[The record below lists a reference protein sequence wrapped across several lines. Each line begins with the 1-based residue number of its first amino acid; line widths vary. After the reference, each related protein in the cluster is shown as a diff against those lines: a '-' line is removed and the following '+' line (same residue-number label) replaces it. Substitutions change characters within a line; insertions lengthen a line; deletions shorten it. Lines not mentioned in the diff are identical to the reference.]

1 MRTFR
6 IILVHAVILVFISF
20 MSFASLYVYKTN
32 PKVHDLMHE
41 MNANLTWEL
50 LLKSSFLMLGNF
62 LLGIYS
68 FYFILFKQVFKKK
81 PSVKSVLIS
90 VGVIV
95 FLVCVR
101 ILTDEGDVKLSGV
114 PGMVLWILF
123 FGGLGLGA
131 RAIIEYFNEK
141 DKQKELEKKNLQ
153 SELNLL
159 RSQINPH
166 FLFNTL
172 NNIDALVRKNP
183 EQASELLIKLSV
195 QMRYMLYDSN
205 TEKINLDSEIEFIKD
220 YISLQ
225 KLRIRNQ
232 KAVKFTLNGEFKDKV
247 IAPMLFI
254 PFIENAFKHC
264 SNKEHEGAIEI
275 EISENHDQLGFFT
288 SNSYDP
294 DSTGEKDD
302 SGGIGLDLVK
312 RRLKLIY
319 PERHVLEITDENSRF
334 TVRLNIPLDGN

>member
-1 MRTFR
+1 MKTFR

-41 MNANLTWEL
+41 MNSDITWEL
-50 LLKSSFLMLGNF
+50 LLKSSFFMLGNL

-81 PSVKSVLIS
+81 LSVKSVLFS
-90 VGVIV
+90 LGVIV
-95 FLVCVR
+95 LLVCIR
-101 ILTDEGDVKLSGV
+101 IFTDEGDVKLSSI
-114 PGMVLWILF
+114 PGSVLWILF

-183 EQASELLIKLSV
+183 ERASELLIKLSV

-205 TEKINLDSEIEFIKD
+205 TEKISLGSEIEFIKD

-232 KAVKFTLNGEFKDKV
+232 KTVKFSINGEFKDKL
-247 IAPMLFI
+247 ITPMLFI

-264 SNKEHEGAIEI
+264 SDKEHEGAIEI
-275 EISENHDQLGFFT
+275 NIAENKDQLSFFT

-294 DSTGEKDD
+294 DKTGIKDK

-319 PERHVLEITDENSRF
+319 PDRHFLEITSENSRF
-334 TVRLNIPLDGN
+334 TVRLNIQLDGN

>member
-1 MRTFR
+1 MKTFR
-6 IILVHAVILVFISF
+6 IILVHTVILAFISF

-32 PKVHDLMHE
+32 PKVHDLMQE
-41 MNANLTWEL
+41 MNADITWEF
-50 LLKSSFLMLGNF
+50 LLKASFIMLGNL

-68 FYFILFKQVFKKK
+68 FYFILFKQIFKKK
-81 PSVKSVLIS
+81 PSVKSVLLS

-95 FLVCVR
+95 ILVCLR
-101 ILTDEGDVKLSGV
+101 IFTDEGDAKFSSI
-114 PGMVLWILF
+114 PGALCWILF
-123 FGGLGLGA
+123 IGGLGLGA

-183 EQASELLIKLSV
+183 EKASELLIKLSV

-205 TEKINLDSEIEFIKD
+205 TEKINLGSEIEFIKD

-232 KAVKFTLNGEFKDKV
+232 KTVKFSMNGEFKDKL
-247 IAPMLFI
+247 ITPMLFI

-264 SNKEHEGAIEI
+264 SDKEHEGAIEI
-275 EISENHDQLGFFT
+275 NITENDDQLSFFT
-288 SNSYDP
+288 SNLYDP
-294 DSTGEKDD
+294 DESGIKDKT
-302 SGGIGLDLVK
+302 GGIGLDLVK
-312 RRLKLIY
+312 RRLNLIY
-319 PERHVLEITDENSRF
+319 PGRHSLEITDENNRF
-334 TVRLNIPLDGN
+334 TVRLNLELNGN

>member
-1 MRTFR
+1 MKTVR

-20 MSFASLYVYKTN
+20 ISFASLYVYKTK
-32 PKVHDLMHE
+32 PEVHDLMHQ
-41 MNANLTWEL
+41 MDANITWEF
-50 LLKSSFLMLGNF
+50 LLKASFIMFGNMLLN
-62 LLGIYS
+62 IYS
-68 FYFILFKQVFKKK
+68 FYFVLFQQFFKKK
-81 PSVKSVLIS
+81 LNVRSVLLSAGIIAF
-90 VGVIV
+90 V
-95 FLVCVR
+95 VCVR
-101 ILTDEGDVKLSGV
+101 LFTDEGDVKISDI
-114 PGMVLWILF
+114 PGALLWVLF
-123 FGGLGLGA
+123 FGGLGFGA
-131 RAIIEYFNEK
+131 RAILEYFNEK

-205 TEKINLDSEIEFIKD
+205 TEKISLNSELEFIKD

-232 KAVKFTLNGEFKDKV
+232 NAVVLNLNGEFKDKD

-254 PFIENAFKHC
+254 SFIENAFKHC
-264 SNKEHEGAIEI
+264 GNKEQDGAV
-275 EISENHDQLGFFT
+275 EISITENDGELAFIA
-288 SNSYDP
+288 SNTCDP
-294 DSTGEKDD
+294 EDKGIKDKT
-302 SGGIGLDLVK
+302 GGIGLELVR

-319 PERHVLEITDENSRF
+319 PDRHILEILKEKNRF
-334 TVRLNIPLDGN
+334 TVRLNIHPDGN

>member
-1 MRTFR
+1 MKTVR
-6 IILVHAVILVFISF
+6 IILVHAVILVFVSF

-41 MNANLTWEL
+41 MNANLSWEF
-50 LLKSSFLMLGNF
+50 LLKSSFIIWGN
-62 LLGIYS
+62 LLLEIYS

-81 PSVKSVLIS
+81 LSVKTVLIS
-90 VGVIV
+90 AGVILI
-95 FLVCVR
+95 LVCVR
-101 ILTDEGDVKLSGV
+101 IFTDEGNAKLSSV
-114 PGMVLWILF
+114 PGTLLWILF

-205 TEKINLDSEIEFIKD
+205 TEKINLGSEIEFIKD

-232 KAVKFTLNGEFKDKV
+232 NAVNFSLSGEFKDKV

-264 SNKEHEGAIEI
+264 GNKEQEGAIEI
-275 EISENHDQLGFFT
+275 NIAENHHQLGFFI
-288 SNSYDP
+288 SNIYDLE
-294 DSTGEKDD
+294 STGIKDKT
-302 SGGIGLDLVK
+302 GGIGLDLVK

-319 PERHVLEITDENSRF
+319 PDRHVLDMKAENKRF
-334 TVRLNIPLDGN
+334 TVTLNIQLDGN

>member
-1 MRTFR
+1 MKTFR
-6 IILVHAVILVFISF
+6 IIIVHTVILFFISF

-32 PKVHDLMHE
+32 PEVHDLMHE
-41 MNANLTWEL
+41 MNSDITWEF
-50 LLKSSFLMLGNF
+50 LLKASFIMLGNL

-68 FYFILFKQVFKKK
+68 FYFILFKQIFKKK
-81 PSVKSVLIS
+81 PSVKSVLFS
-90 VGVIV
+90 LGVIV
-95 FLVCVR
+95 ILICVR
-101 ILTDEGDVKLSGV
+101 IFTDEGGVKFSSI
-114 PGMVLWILF
+114 PGSLVWILF

-131 RAIIEYFNEK
+131 RAIIEYINEK

-172 NNIDALVRKNP
+172 NNIDALLRKNP

-205 TEKINLDSEIEFIKD
+205 TEKISLHSEIEFIKD

-225 KLRIRNQ
+225 KLRIKNQ
-232 KAVKFTLNGEFKDKV
+232 KAVTFILNGEFKNRI

-264 SNKEHEGAIEI
+264 TKKEQAGAIQI
-275 EISENHDQLGFFT
+275 NIAENEDQLLFFT
-288 SNSYDP
+288 SNLYDP
-294 DSTGEKDD
+294 DNTGIKNKK
-302 SGGIGLDLVK
+302 GGIGLDLVK
-312 RRLKLIY
+312 RRLTLIY
-319 PERHVLEITDENSRF
+319 PDKHFLEIMDENNRY
-334 TVRLNIPLDGN
+334 TVTLTIQLDGN

>member
-1 MRTFR
+1 
-6 IILVHAVILVFISF
+6 
-20 MSFASLYVYKTN
+20 
-32 PKVHDLMHE
+32 MHE
-41 MNANLTWEL
+41 MNADITWEF
-50 LLKSSFLMLGNF
+50 LLKASFIMLGN
-62 LLGIYS
+62 LLLDIYS
-68 FYFILFKQVFKKK
+68 FYFIVFKQIFKKK
-81 PSVKSVLIS
+81 ASVKSVLFS
-90 VGVIV
+90 LGVIV
-95 FLVCVR
+95 ILICVR
-101 ILTDEGDVKLSGV
+101 IFTDEDNVKLSSI
-114 PGMVLWILF
+114 PGSLIWVLFI
-123 FGGLGLGA
+123 GGLGLGA

-153 SELNLL
+153 SELKLL

-183 EQASELLIKLSV
+183 EQASALLIKLSV

-205 TEKINLDSEIEFIKD
+205 TEKISLGSEIEFIKD

-232 KAVKFTLNGEFKDKV
+232 KTVSFTLNGEFNDKL
-247 IAPMLFI
+247 ITPMLFI

-264 SNKEHEGAIEI
+264 SDKEHEGAIEI
-275 EISENHDQLGFFT
+275 NIAENNDQLGFFT
-288 SNSYDP
+288 SNLYDP
-294 DSTGEKDD
+294 DGTGIKDK

-319 PERHVLEITDENSRF
+319 PDRHFLEITDENNRF
-334 TVRLNIPLDGN
+334 TVRLNIQLDGN